1 MAERAKNEGR
11 SLSSTMTALVEQQPL
26 KEGEERI
33 HSVLFPNKMSHEQA
47 LTIDKFGDGLKYVS
61 IIYIFFCFFI
71 VTVNHTWVVT

>member
-11 SLSSTMTALVEQQPL
+11 SLYSTMTALVEQQPL

-47 LTIDKFGDGLKYVS
+47 LTIDKFGDGLKYVFDH
-61 IIYIFFCFFI
+61 IFVFYFFYCYC
-71 VTVNHTWVVT
+71 